1 MIQTNQN
8 YIFYFKSTTTN
19 NSFRALAPQNH
30 FNQNEI
36 IKLKDEHYKLI
47 TSFPISE
54 KGALKE
60 RIETAIDEEIK
71 IAMDNGRYDGYEMI
85 TVSIHIFDDI
95 MNILEKFMNNENFLE
110 FRR

>member
-1 MIQTNQN
+1 MIQTN

-19 NSFRALAPQNH
+19 NSFKALAPQNH

-36 IKLKDEHYKLI
+36 IKLKDEHYQLI

-60 RIETAIDEEIK
+60 RIETAIYDELK
-71 IAMDNGRYDGYEMI
+71 IANHNGLYDGHEMV
-85 TVSIHIFDDI
+85 TVSIHIFDEI
-95 MNILEKFMNNENFLE
+95 MDILEKYMNNENFLE
-110 FRR
+110 FPR